1 MKPFLLTALALIA
14 FTSAP
19 AQTTASPSPRPANQK
34 PASEPPIVRVRL
46 DTSAGPITL
55 ALDSRRAPGTVQA
68 FLRYVDDGRLDGTDF
83 YRASR
88 SKAVATQG
96 FIQGG
101 IGTNPRRK
109 LPATPFEGTDVT
121 GLAHV
126 DGAVSMA
133 RGDSVDIAT
142 CNFTLLVGPLPWL
155 DARPG
160 SPGYAVF
167 GKVAEGMP
175 VVKRILAQPT
185 GGGTGPMRGQMLFKP
200 IRILRAVRL
209 NGTAKPT
216 GRPQAWLIQLPQRKV
231 APAPR

>member
-1 MKPFLLTALALIA
+1 MKPFVFVTLALAA
-14 FTSAP
+14 FTSTSTP
-19 AQTTASPSPRPANQK
+19 TAAGPTPK
-34 PASEPPIVRVRL
+34 PAAEPPIVRVRL
-46 DTSAGPITL
+46 DTSAGAIIL
-55 ALDSRRAPGTVQA
+55 ALDSRRAPKTVTA
-68 FLRYVDDGRLDGTDF
+68 FMAYVDDGRLDGTEF

-88 SKAVATQG
+88 GRAVATQG

-121 GLAHV
+121 GLTHV
-126 DGAVSMA
+126 DAAVSMA

-142 CNFTLLVGPLPWL
+142 CNFTLLVGPLSWL

-167 GKVAEGMP
+167 GKVADGMP

-185 GGGTGPMRGQMLFKP
+185 GGGTGAMRGQMLLKP
-200 IRILRAVRL
+200 IKIMRAVRL
-209 NGTAKPT
+209 NGVAKPT
-216 GRPQAWLIQLPQRKV
+216 GRPQAWLIELPQRKT
-231 APAPR
+231 R

>member
-1 MKPFLLTALALIA
+1 MPAVIALLLLTS
-14 FTSAP
+14 TSSSSGA
-19 AQTTASPSPRPANQK
+19 A

-46 DTSAGPITL
+46 ETSAGPIVL
-55 ALDSRRAPGTVQA
+55 ALDARRAPQTVTA

-88 SKAVATQG
+88 SKERVGDG

-109 LPATPFEGTDVT
+109 LPATPFEGTDKT
-121 GLAHV
+121 GLHHV

-160 SPGYAVF
+160 SPGYSVF
-167 GKVAEGMP
+167 GRVAEGMP

-185 GGGTGPMRGQMLFKP
+185 GGGVGPMRGQMLYQP
-200 IRILRAVRL
+200 VRIIRAVRL
-209 NGTAKPT
+209 NGAAKPT
-216 GRPQAWLIQLPQRKV
+216 GRPKTWLIALPERKD
-231 APAPR
+231 PPRQP

>member
-1 MKPFLLTALALIA
+1 MKPFVTAALALLP
-14 FTSAP
+14 FTGAP
-19 AQTTASPSPRPANQK
+19 AQTVTSPAPA
-34 PASEPPIVRVRL
+34 ARIAEPPVVRVRL
-46 DTSAGPITL
+46 ETSAGPIVL
-55 ALDSRRAPGTVQA
+55 ELDSRRAPRTVEA

-88 SKAVATQG
+88 SKEKPGQG

-109 LPATPFEGTDVT
+109 LPATPFEGTNVT
-121 GLAHV
+121 GLSHV

-155 DARPG
+155 NARPG

-167 GKVAEGMP
+167 GKVSEGMP
-175 VVKRILAQPT
+175 LVKRILAQPT
-185 GGGTGPMRGQMLFKP
+185 GGGIGPMRGQMLYDPVIIK
-200 IRILRAVRL
+200 RAVRL
-209 NGTAKPT
+209 NGTPKPT
-216 GRPQAWLIQLPQRKV
+216 GRPQAWLIKLPQRKI
-231 APAPR
+231 APPAKR

>member
-1 MKPFLLTALALIA
+1 MKPLIATAFALIA
-14 FTSAP
+14 FTGAP
-19 AQTTASPSPRPANQK
+19 ALSPAAPSPAS
-34 PASEPPIVRVRL
+34 ASEPPVVRVRL
-46 DTSAGPITL
+46 ETSAGPIVL
-55 ALDSRRAPGTVQA
+55 ALDARRAPRTVRA
-68 FLRYVDDGRLDGTDF
+68 FMTYVDDGRLDGTDF

-88 SKAVATQG
+88 SKEHAGQG

-109 LPATPFEGTDVT
+109 LPATPFEGTDET
-121 GLAHV
+121 GLRHV

-175 VVKRILAQPT
+175 VIKRILAQPT
-185 GGGTGPMRGQMLFKP
+185 GGGTGAMRGQMLYRPVK
-200 IRILRAVRL
+200 IIRAVRL
-209 NGTAKPT
+209 NGTPKPT
-216 GRPQAWLIQLPQRKV
+216 GRPKTWLIELPRRKDQPV
-231 APAPR
+231 RN

>member
-1 MKPFLLTALALIA
+1 MKVLLAAALALLLSA
-14 FTSAP
+14 SASAP
-19 AQTTASPSPRPANQK
+19 TIASPA
-34 PASEPPIVRVRL
+34 AEPPTVRVRL
-46 DTSAGPITL
+46 ETSAGAITL
-55 ALDSRRAPGTVQA
+55 ALDYAHAPRTVSS
-68 FLRYVDDGRLDGTDF
+68 FLTYVDDGRLDGTEF

-88 SKAVATQG
+88 SRETPGHG

-121 GLAHV
+121 GLHHV

-167 GKVAEGMP
+167 GRVIGGMDI
-175 VVKRILAQPT
+175 VKRILAQPT
-185 GGGTGPMRGQMLFKP
+185 GGGTGAMRGQMLLRRVM
-200 IRILRAVRL
+200 IQRAVRL
-209 NGTAKPT
+209 DGTAKPT
-216 GRPQAWLIQLPQRKV
+216 GRPKTWLMVLPQRRD
-231 APAPR
+231 PPR

>member
-1 MKPFLLTALALIA
+1 MKSLLPALFTLLAT
-14 FTSAP
+14 TSAP
-19 AQTTASPSPRPANQK
+19 AQPSTRTAV
-34 PASEPPIVRVRL
+34 EPPVVRVHL
-46 DTSAGPITL
+46 ETSAGSVTL
-55 ALDSRRAPGTVQA
+55 ALDYRRAPQTVAA
-68 FLRYVDDGRLDGTDF
+68 FLRYVDDGRLDGTEF

-88 SKAVATQG
+88 SKLNTDQG

-109 LPATPFEGTDVT
+109 LPATPFEGTDRT
-121 GLAHV
+121 GLTHV
-126 DGAVSMA
+126 HGAVSMA

-167 GKVAEGMP
+167 GKVADGMP

-185 GGGTGPMRGQMLFKP
+185 GGGVGAMRGQMLYQPVK
-200 IRILRAVRL
+200 IIRAVRL

-216 GRPQAWLIQLPQRKV
+216 GRPKAWLIALPQRKV
-231 APAPR
+231 LPLQR

>member
-1 MKPFLLTALALIA
+1 MKPLLAIALALLA
-14 FTSAP
+14 LPDLSASLLAKAPPLPRAAEP
-19 AQTTASPSPRPANQK
+19 A
-34 PASEPPIVRVRL
+34 IVRVRL
-46 DTSAGPITL
+46 ETSAGPITL
-55 ALDSRRAPGTVQA
+55 ALDARRAPRTVTA
-68 FLRYVDDGRLDGTDF
+68 FMTYVDDGRLDGTEF

-96 FIQGG
+96 VIQGG

-121 GLAHV
+121 GLSHV
-126 DGAVSMA
+126 NATVSMA

-160 SPGYAVF
+160 SPGYAAF
-167 GKVAEGMP
+167 GTVAGGMP

-185 GGGTGPMRGQMLFKP
+185 GGGTGAMRGQMLLKP
-200 IRILRAVRL
+200 VTIIRAVRL

-216 GRPQAWLIQLPQRKV
+216 GRPKTWLIKLPERREPK
-231 APAPR
+231 P

>member
-1 MKPFLLTALALIA
+1 MKPLIAAALVCLALATA
-14 FTSAP
+14 SAP
-19 AQTTASPSPRPANQK
+19 IVAAPA
-34 PASEPPIVRVRL
+34 AEPPIVRVRL
-46 DTSAGPITL
+46 ETSTGQIIL
-55 ALDSRRAPGTVQA
+55 ALDARRAPRTVSA
-68 FLRYVDDGRLDGTDF
+68 FMRYVDDGRLDDTDF

-88 SKAVATQG
+88 SKEHAGQG

-101 IGTNPRRK
+101 IGANPRRK

-121 GLAHV
+121 GLHHV

-175 VVKRILAQPT
+175 VVKTILAQPT
-185 GGGTGPMRGQMLFKP
+185 GGGTGPMRGQMLYKP
-200 IRILRAVRL
+200 IRIIRAVRL
-209 NGTAKPT
+209 NGTAQPT
-216 GRPQAWLIQLPQRKV
+216 GRPKAWLIELPQWKV
-231 APAPR
+231 K

>member
-1 MKPFLLTALALIA
+1 MKPFPVAALALFLLPLA
-14 FTSAP
+14 ASA
-19 AQTTASPSPRPANQK
+19 ASPS
-34 PASEPPIVRVRL
+34 EPPVVRVRL
-46 DTSAGPITL
+46 ETSAGPILL
-55 ALDSRRAPGTVQA
+55 ALDHRHAPKTVTA
-68 FLRYVDDGRLDGTDF
+68 FLSYVDDGRLDGTEF

-88 SKAVATQG
+88 SKEDPKQG

-121 GLAHV
+121 GLRHV
-126 DGAVSMA
+126 DAAVSMA

-167 GKVAEGMP
+167 GKIAGGMP
-175 VVKRILAQPT
+175 VIKRILAQPT
-185 GGGTGPMRGQMLFKP
+185 GGGTGAMRGQMLYKP
-200 IRILRAVRL
+200 VKIIRAIRL
-209 NGTAKPT
+209 DGTAKPT
-216 GRPQAWLIQLPQRKV
+216 GRPKTWLMELPQRKD
-231 APAPR
+231 PSR